1 MFRKKIKKQSNKQK
15 GFIGHSG
22 PHFRERFSKGFIG
35 AIGDDLPS
43 LVPIFFSLLI
53 FFGTLSFVFVTLGER
68 NSYLEK
74 YFESISVSK
83 EILGSSFYSGY
94 TDFDMRVKGVNTTE
108 KYAVGLIY
116 NPELLGN
123 NIFDE
128 AYFIQ
133 SFDNQGAEEFLIPTT
148 ENIFFCTVKKSICEA
163 QLDFNYFAYFNDP
176 DFISP
181 FDLEIIFKNSEPL
194 TYLYPVTL
202 STSKGSFNVY
212 LYVIVW

>member
-1 MFRKKIKKQSNKQK
+1 MFQKKIKKQSSKPQRK
-15 GFIGHSG
+15 
-22 PHFRERFSKGFIG
+22 KGFIG

-53 FFGTLSFVFVTLGER
+53 FFGTLSFVFVTLGDR
-68 NSYLEK
+68 NAYLEK

-123 NIFDE
+123 NIFDKD
-128 AYFIQ
+128 YFIQ
-133 SFDNQGAEEFLIPTT
+133 SFDNLGIEEFQIP
-148 ENIFFCTVKKSICEA
+148 IDDVDFFCTVDDSICNSNS
-163 QLDFNYFAYFNDP
+163 DKNYFVFSNDP
-176 DFISP
+176 DFENSIEL
-181 FDLEIIFKNSEPL
+181 DIIFKNNQPL

-202 STSKGSFNVY
+202 STSKGVFGVY
-212 LYVIVW
+212 LYLIVW